1 MMRRLFDAL
10 LLPTVSYG
18 SEVWGP
24 FCSPTLPRDIKKMAD
39 VQIAFF
45 RQLCR
50 LKRSVTPAVIFRE
63 LSGNAMGASV
73 VEPGHWLHA
82 SPAQHA

>member
-10 LLPTVSYG
+10 FLPTVSYG

-24 FCSPTLPRDIKKMAD
+24 FCSPALPRDIKMAD

-50 LKRSVTPAVIFRE
+50 LKRNVRSD
-63 LSGNAMGASV
+63 LGM
-73 VEPGHWLHA
+73 PGHLWI
-82 SPAQHA
+82 

>member
-1 MMRRLFDAL
+1 MS
-10 LLPTVSYG
+10 TVLSHDEAFCSMPWFCQRFHMVQRFG
-18 SEVWGP
+18 AP

-50 LKRSVTPAVIFRE
+50 LKRSVTPAVHFP
-63 LSGNAMGASV
+63 GV
-73 VEPGHWLHA
+73 V
-82 SPAQHA
+82 